1 MEIYDIL
8 MIVIL
13 IAAMVFGAIKGF
25 AWQLASIASI
35 VVSYFVA
42 VKFSEPFSR
51 SIALD
56 PPWNRF
62 LAMLILFVVTSLLI
76 WVAFRMISH
85 SIDRMKL
92 SEFDHHIGA
101 VFGLIKGGLYCILLT
116 LFAVTLGGNWAR
128 ETVVRSKGGHYIAD
142 LLDRSESVIPPE
154 IHQIVDPYLRRF
166 DEQFHQPTGAGS
178 LAPNATQLAAEMV
191 APGTAW
197 SPESA
202 WQNQP
207 VMNDTNSPNNDW
219 NSGNRQA
226 QQPTGTFQR

>member
-8 MIVIL
+8 MIVVL
-13 IAAMVFGAIKGF
+13 VAAMVFGAIKGF

-42 VKFSEPFSR
+42 MRFSEPFSH
-51 SIALD
+51 SIALES
-56 PPWNRF
+56 PWNRF
-62 LAMLILFVVTSLLI
+62 LAMLILYVVTSLLV

-101 VFGLIKGGLYCILLT
+101 VFGLIKGGLYCILIT
-116 LFAVTLGGNWAR
+116 LFAVTLGGTWAR

-154 IHQIVDPYLRRF
+154 IHQIVDPYLQRF
-166 DEQFHQPTGAGS
+166 DQQFNQPTGSGTLS
-178 LAPNATQLAAEMV
+178 PNAAQVASELI
-191 APGTAW
+191 APGGSW

-202 WQNQP
+202 WQNPPTANPTTQ
-207 VMNDTNSPNNDW
+207 PNNQWD
-219 NSGNRQA
+219 SVPRQA
-226 QQPTGTFQR
+226 RQFDGNIQR